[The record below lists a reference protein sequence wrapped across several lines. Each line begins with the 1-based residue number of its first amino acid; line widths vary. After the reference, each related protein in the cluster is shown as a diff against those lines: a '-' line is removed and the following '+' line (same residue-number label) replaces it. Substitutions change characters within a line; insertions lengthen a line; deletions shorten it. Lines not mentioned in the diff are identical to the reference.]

1 MVSKMELAVP
11 SKSSPTAS
19 PSLRRVKSSIH
30 LPVQHFFLDL
40 DEEDT
45 NELSPLSKQCQDI
58 WETVQLN
65 CVWGPM
71 VFNVTIMIMS
81 FRHLCIVIMPFKFQM
96 LLGDLI

>member
-1 MVSKMELAVP
+1 MELINVSLRFLFIHVSLAVKTTDDMVSKMELAV
-11 SKSSPTAS
+11 SSPTAS

-71 VFNVTIMIMS
+71 VLVQS
-81 FRHLCIVIMPFKFQM
+81 FFY
-96 LLGDLI
+96 

>member
-1 MVSKMELAVP
+1 MEHA
-11 SKSSPTAS
+11 TAS
-19 PSLRRVKSSIH
+19 PSASPLRRVRSAIH

-45 NELSPLSKQCQDI
+45 NAVSPFWKQCQDI
-58 WETVQLN
+58 WETVQLD

-71 VFNVTIMIMS
+71 VSHPLLHLYFDLCLSPLNSRLLSIVTMLYKS
-81 FRHLCIVIMPFKFQM
+81 QM